1 MTATNYEHDGH
12 NDDGSL
18 IAYLGLCDRLLSSFV
33 CLFISL
39 IAYILITY
47 ATFVMLMV
55 LDCLC
60 MTLLDD
66 EYING
71 IHVEIVFIH
80 QKGLYKYIRST
91 A

>member
-1 MTATNYEHDGH
+1 
-12 NDDGSL
+12 
-18 IAYLGLCDRLLSSFV
+18 
-33 CLFISL
+33 
-39 IAYILITY
+39 
-47 ATFVMLMV
+47 MLMV

-66 EYING
+66 VEYIYG

>member
-1 MTATNYEHDGH
+1 MTATNHDHDGH
-12 NDDGSL
+12 NHDGHKQ
-18 IAYLGLCDRLLSSFV
+18 CDINWLLSSFV

-39 IAYILITY
+39 TAYILITY
-47 ATFVMLMV
+47 ATGTFVMLMM

-66 EYING
+66 VEYIND
-71 IHVEIVFIH
+71 IHVEIVFIQ
-80 QKGLYKYIRST
+80 QKGLDKYIRST